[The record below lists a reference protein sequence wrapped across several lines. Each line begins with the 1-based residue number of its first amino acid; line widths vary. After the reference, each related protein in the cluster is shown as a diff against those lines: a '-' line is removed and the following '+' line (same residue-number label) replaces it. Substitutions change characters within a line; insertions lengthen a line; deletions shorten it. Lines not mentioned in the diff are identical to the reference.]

1 MMVKVKSND
10 DEFYLD
16 GYLKSNLDLLAQSL
30 KKDYDFFVIVDGRER
45 FGKSTLASQIAYY
58 LDPTYNLDRC
68 VFTAD
73 QFAEAVEKAKRYQA
87 IVFDEAHGYLGSR
100 SSMSAFNR
108 RLIKIM
114 TEMGSKNL
122 IIILCLPNF
131 FELDKYPAIWRSSC
145 LIHIYQRARFCFFNF
160 KKKQD
165 LYLKGKR
172 FYAYNVSADFH
183 GSFVRFFP
191 LDKEKYEA
199 KKLKSVAEHERS
211 NSKELR
217 YSKIITTLLKFISK
231 NMSITQQELADL
243 TGLTHPAVNRRLSLG
258 ESLVN

>member
-1 MMVKVKSND
+1 MVKVKSNE

-16 GYLKSNLDLLAQSL
+16 GYLKSNLDLLAKSL

-45 FGKSTLASQIAYY
+45 FGKSTLAAQIAYY

-73 QFAEAVEKAKRYQA
+73 QFSEAVHKAEKYQA

-122 IIILCLPNF
+122 IVILCLPNF

-145 LIHIYQRARFCFFNF
+145 LLHVHERARFCFFNF
-160 KKKQD
+160 KKKQT

-172 FYAYNVSADFH
+172 FYAYNVSANFH
-183 GSFVRFFP
+183 GAFTKFFC
-191 LDKEKYEA
+191 LDREEYEV
-199 KKLKSVAEHERS
+199 KKLKSVAEYERTNNKELKTSERLTKALRFIIENNEITQEELGKVVELERS
-211 NSKELR
+211 A
-217 YSKIITTLLKFISK
+217 ISNRVFPK
-231 NMSITQQELADL
+231 KL
-243 TGLTHPAVNRRLSLG
+243 TVA
-258 ESLVN
+258 

>member
-1 MMVKVKSND
+1 MVVVNVND
-10 DEFYLD
+10 DNFYLD
-16 GYLKSNLDLLAQSL
+16 GYLKSNLDLLSQSL
-30 KKDYDFFVIVDGRER
+30 KKDYDFFIVIDGRER

-73 QFAEAVEKAKRYQA
+73 QFAEAVEKAKKFQA

-100 SSMSAFNR
+100 SSMSSFNKK
-108 RLIKIM
+108 LVKIM

-122 IIILCLPNF
+122 IVILCLPNF

-145 LIHIYQRARFCFFNF
+145 LLHVHQRGRFCFYNY

-172 FYAYNVSADFH
+172 FYAYNVSANFH
-183 GSFVRFFP
+183 GCFIKFFP
-191 LDKEKYEA
+191 LDKEEYEN
-199 KKLKSVAEHERS
+199 KKLVSVAEHVKT
-211 NSKELR
+211 NSKELK
-217 YSKIITTLLKFISK
+217 YSRQINNLLEYIKK
-231 NMSITQQELADL
+231 NMDVSQEELAKVMGIDQS
-243 TGLTHPAVNRRLSLG
+243 TVSRRISLG
-258 ESLVN
+258 NSAI

>member
-1 MMVKVKSND
+1 MVKVKSNE

-16 GYLKSNLDLLAQSL
+16 GYLKSNLDLLAKSL

-73 QFAEAVEKAKRYQA
+73 QFAEAVHNAEKYQA

-122 IIILCLPNF
+122 IVVLCLPNF

-145 LIHIYQRARFCFFNF
+145 LLHVHERARFCFYNF
-160 KKKQD
+160 KKKQS

-172 FYAYNVSADFH
+172 FYAYNVSSNFH
-183 GSFVRFFP
+183 GSFTKFFS
-191 LDKEKYEA
+191 LDKEEYEA
-199 KKLKSVAEHERS
+199 KKLKSVAEHEKV
-211 NSKELR
+211 NSKEVR
-217 YSKIITTLLKFISK
+217 YSGMITKLLIYINENSK
-231 NMSITQQELADL
+231 TTQEEMGNLVGM
-243 TGLTHPAVNRRLSLG
+243 TKSAVNQRIS
-258 ESLVN
+258 

>member
-1 MMVKVKSND
+1 MVIVQSNED
-10 DEFYLD
+10 KFYLD

-30 KKDYDFFVIVDGRER
+30 KKDYDFFVIIDGRER

-73 QFAEAVEKAKRYQA
+73 QFAEAVENAEKYQA

-122 IIILCLPNF
+122 IVILCLPNF

-145 LIHIYQRARFCFFNF
+145 LLHVHQRARFCFFNF

-172 FYAYNVSADFH
+172 FYAYNVSANFH
-183 GSFVRFFP
+183 GSFIKFFP
-191 LDKEKYEA
+191 LDREEYEA
-199 KKLKSVAEHERS
+199 KKIKSVAEHTRA

-217 YSKIITTLLKFISK
+217 YSGMINKLIEYIRENNNIS
-231 NMSITQQELADL
+231 QEA
-243 TGLTHPAVNRRLSLG
+243 LG
-258 ESLVN
+258 NLVGVTPQAISQRIS